1 MMTATEYGDYT
12 KDRVGWFFGMTG
24 PQLVVVTIAGLP
36 LLLAVGVH
44 AWWPAAASMAGWAAV
59 LALVLIP
66 VRGRSATQW
75 FGALATHTAGRGLGW
90 SAFRGRA
97 SVGEPVTPDDADL
110 PGILS
115 GIQVHD
121 GPPRGARLTRVA
133 VIQDHA
139 AQTWAATAR
148 VVHPGLGSAEG
159 GARHRMGEGLS
170 QLLEVL
176 ARTDLAR
183 MLVVQVRTVPDD
195 GAERAQWVAEN
206 RRLDGPALSRR
217 VNDDLAVNLTAA
229 SVRTEAFVTVVVAEA
244 VLSGPARQCGGGL
257 EGRARVLYGLLGE
270 VESHL
275 LGAVGCASVDWLDS
289 PALSAAVRTGFAPGD
304 RAALVAAAAD
314 TRAHPGTAASVP
326 WSVAGP
332 AAASAPIRW
341 YEHDAWRSVSATVL
355 LPDRGA
361 ILGALAPVLVPGSPG
376 ERRCYTVFFPLVS
389 DTKAARSSA
398 RAEISAATGSALRA
412 RVGQQTR
419 ARQRR
424 NERQTQAVD
433 THLARGRA
441 LVRPAAVASVT
452 VPAWWPV
459 EEYGRQLESSI
470 RRAGYSP
477 QRLDLA
483 ADSGFIASAIPL
495 GVGLAMRRST
505 R

>member
-1 MMTATEYGDYT
+1 MTVSEYGDYT
-12 KDRVGWFFGMTG
+12 RDRVGWFFGMTG
-24 PQLVVVTIAGLP
+24 PQLAVVTISGLP
-36 LLLAVGVH
+36 LLLAVGVQ
-44 AWWPAAASMAGWAAV
+44 AWLLALACAGGWAGV
-59 LALVLIP
+59 LALVLLP

-75 FGALATHTAGRGLGW
+75 FGGLAAHTAGRALGW
-90 SAFRGRA
+90 STFRGRA
-97 SVGEPVTPDDADL
+97 SVGEPVDPDDADL

-139 AQTWAATAR
+139 AQTWAATAK
-148 VVHPGLGSAEG
+148 VVHPGIGTAE
-159 GARHRMGEGLS
+159 ARARDRMGDGLS

-176 ARTDLAR
+176 ARTELAR

-195 GAERAQWVAEN
+195 GAERAQWVAAN
-206 RRLDGPALSRR
+206 RRADGAALSRR
-217 VNDDLAVNLTAA
+217 VNDDLAVSLTAA

-244 VLSGPARQCGGGL
+244 VLAKPARQSGGGL
-257 EGRARVLYGLLGE
+257 EGRARVLYGLLAE
-270 VESHL
+270 VEAHL
-275 LGAVGCASVDWLDS
+275 LGATGCESVDWLDS
-289 PALSAAVRTGFAPGD
+289 DGLAAAVRTGFAPGD
-304 RAALVAAAAD
+304 RAGLVQATAD
-314 TRAHPGTAASVP
+314 AGTHPGANAAVP
-326 WSVAGP
+326 WAIAGP
-332 AAASAPIRW
+332 AGAATPIRW

-389 DTKAARSSA
+389 GRKAARSSA
-398 RAEISAATGSALRA
+398 SAEISAATGGALR
-412 RVGQQTR
+412 RRLGQQTR

-424 NERQTQAVD
+424 NEQQTQAVD
-433 THLARGRA
+433 SKLSRGRS

-452 VPAWWPV
+452 VPAWWAV
-459 EEYGRQLESSI
+459 DEYGRQLESSI
-470 RRAGYSP
+470 RNAGFTP

-483 ADSGFIASAIPL
+483 AASGFIASAIPL
-495 GVGLAMRRST
+495 GVGLKMSRSS